1 MQYDLLPNQGNEIA
15 DNIKSYTHIQLWNET
30 EYASNATTG
39 YKNVTRPYYGFQQRA
54 PGGEGSCA
62 FKAPYKNNHIFI
74 MSSFIR
80 CVLLGP
86 GSFLQGQTK
95 VS

>member
-15 DNIKSYTHIQLWNET
+15 DNIKSNP
-30 EYASNATTG
+30 TTG
-39 YKNVTRPYYGFQQRA
+39 YENVTRPYYVFQQRA
-54 PGGEGSCA
+54 PLGEGSCA